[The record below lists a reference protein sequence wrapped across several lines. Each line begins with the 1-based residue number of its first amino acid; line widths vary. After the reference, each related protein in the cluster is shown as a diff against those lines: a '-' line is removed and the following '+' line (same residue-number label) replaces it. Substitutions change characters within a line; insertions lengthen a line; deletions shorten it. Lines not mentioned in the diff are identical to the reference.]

1 MQRQWA
7 GRKEARLWA
16 TSAITATTRP
26 DWGPRVPRSA
36 VRPPGD
42 PGCPHFSGS
51 YTGLSLCW
59 ARVPVS
65 SSRREACVHTASW
78 GRPTGALVSR
88 VRACMLT
95 LAPSSS
101 KPCLADGAGRELPGS
116 PRRHETTHVHRGL
129 PAPMAWSTHHVGED
143 GLPPGL
149 TQGEQ

>member
-26 DWGPRVPRSA
+26 DWGPRVPRGA
-36 VRPPGD
+36 LRPPGD

-65 SSRREACVHTASW
+65 SSRREACVP
-78 GRPTGALVSR
+78 RLLGAAPQAPWSPVC
-88 VRACMLT
+88 VRAC
-95 LAPSSS
+95 
-101 KPCLADGAGRELPGS
+101 
-116 PRRHETTHVHRGL
+116 
-129 PAPMAWSTHHVGED
+129 
-143 GLPPGL
+143 
-149 TQGEQ
+149 